1 MKNKKIIKTIIC
13 WLVLLPVMLTVLF
26 PFVVTVLTAL
36 KPRNELT
43 QIPPNFLPSSF
54 QWGNFLE
61 VWQHTNIV
69 SSLINSLFISTAA
82 TLIALVVAAPCAY
95 AMTRFDFKGKTAYRF
110 FLLVTQM
117 LSPIVLVL
125 GLFRLMVYMGVV
137 DSLGFLSVIY
147 AAFNIAFCVWMLQSY
162 FETIPK
168 DLEESAWIEG
178 ASRIRS
184 LLTIFLPLALPAVV
198 IVAMFTFV
206 NSWNEFIIAFS
217 TLRDASSYT
226 IQLGIIEMTGYYSIR
241 WDYIMVSVIMA
252 TIPVAILFAWLQ
264 KHLIGGLTS
273 GSVK

>member
-1 MKNKKIIKTIIC
+1 MKNNKLKKTLIC
-13 WLVLLPVMLTVLF
+13 WAVLLPVMFTVLF
-26 PFVVTVLTAL
+26 PFIVTLFTAL
-36 KPRNELT
+36 KPRKELT
-43 QIPPNFLPSSF
+43 QIPPSFIPSEF

-61 VWQHTNIV
+61 VWNNTNIV
-69 SSLINSLFISTAA
+69 DSLINSLFISTLA
-82 TLIALVVAAPCAY
+82 TLIALVIAAPTAY
-95 AMTRFDFKGKTAYRF
+95 AMTRFEFKGKEAYRF

-125 GLFRLMVYMGVV
+125 GLFRLMVYIGVV
-137 DSLGFLSVIY
+137 DSLSFLSVIY

-178 ASRIRS
+178 ASRLRS

-217 TLRDASSYT
+217 TLRDSSSYT

-241 WDYIMVSVIMA
+241 WDYIMVSVIIA